1 MTVVYGSKSILL
13 LSASFMFWLGGTDQF
28 QSDSVWYWIST
39 EQAINDGYTD
49 WHATEPDH
57 PGDTTLQVFRTR
69 SLTGFFLLSR
79 CKCYVCI

>member
-39 EQAINDGYTD
+39 EQAINNGYTD

-57 PGDTTLQVFRTR
+57 PGDTSLR
-69 SLTGFFLLSR
+69 SLPFRFSEPDLLLVFFF
-79 CKCYVCI
+79 